1 MKTAFLSVICLLIVT
16 FSVEAKIKV
25 LIVDGQNNH
34 EVWPKST
41 IMMKQYLEETGL
53 FSVDIKRTKYTW
65 KGEREKAYLSL
76 AGVGE
81 TQDLKDPK
89 ADPDF
94 ILSFKKYDVVVSN
107 FGWNAADW
115 PEATQKALEK
125 FIKKGGGFVSVHA
138 ADNSFPTWLEY
149 NKMIGLGGWGDRTEK
164 DGPYIY
170 YTNEGELVRDSSAG
184 GAGSHGP
191 QHIIPVT
198 IRMADHPITKGLPK
212 VWLTDKDEYDPFG
225 YR

>member
-1 MKTAFLSVICLLIVT
+1 MLLLPFFT
-16 FSVEAKIKV
+16 DAKIKV

-65 KGEREKAYLSL
+65 KGEREKTWLPL

-115 PEATQKALEK
+115 PVATQKALEN
-125 FIKKGGGFVSVHA
+125 I
-138 ADNSFPTWLEY
+138 
-149 NKMIGLGGWGDRTEK
+149 
-164 DGPYIY
+164 
-170 YTNEGELVRDSSAG
+170 
-184 GAGSHGP
+184 
-191 QHIIPVT
+191 
-198 IRMADHPITKGLPK
+198 
-212 VWLTDKDEYDPFG
+212 
-225 YR
+225 